1 MPSFDNRTTVFI
13 GGEEYDVIASN
24 GACVIYADQFRD
36 KLQEPYTGRLRNDVL
51 QAYLDWCKLTG
62 DPVQGADED
71 AAQPESDEDAV
82 QPESDERRRAI
93 TPDYEDIPQVLGMAW
108 AMARAAGSTGL
119 DYDAFRSKF
128 MVSGTTVR
136 EFSRLFDDVIFG
148 VAQNAFFRDLKR
160 QEDAR

>member
-51 QAYLDWCKLTG
+51 QAYLEWCKLTG

-71 AAQPESDEDAV
+71 DV
-82 QPESDERRRAI
+82 QPESDEGRRAV

-119 DYDAFRSKF
+119 DYDAVRSKF

>member
-51 QAYLDWCKLTG
+51 QAYLAWCKLTG

-71 AAQPESDEDAV
+71 AAQPESDEG
-82 QPESDERRRAI
+82 RRAVI
-93 TPDYEDIPQVLGMAW
+93 PDYEDIPQVLGMAW

-148 VAQNAFFRDLKR
+148 VAQNAFFRDPKR